1 MKYFQNISNLW
12 GNVLTALGNTVYIS
26 LIAIVLGTILGIA
39 MGVVL
44 TYCKKRWQWLFRI
57 YVDIMRGLPVLV
69 TIFVVYY
76 FVNAVLKMLFGF
88 QMQQN
93 TAGAVALTMFSAAQM
108 TELTRGALQAIPKGQ
123 IEAGRAIGLTFPQ
136 IFFNILLP
144 QAVVQM
150 IPPWIN
156 SADAAGHDRR
166 AGSAAGHAPDRRQIR
181 RGAGV
186 LPDHR
191 RVLLCHQH
199 AH

>member
-76 FVNAVLKMLFGF
+76 FVNAVLKMFFGV

-156 SADAAGHDRR
+156 SATEMIKA
-166 AGSAAGHAPDRRQIR
+166 
-181 RGAGV
+181 
-186 LPDHR
+186 
-191 RVLLCHQH
+191 
-199 AH
+199 